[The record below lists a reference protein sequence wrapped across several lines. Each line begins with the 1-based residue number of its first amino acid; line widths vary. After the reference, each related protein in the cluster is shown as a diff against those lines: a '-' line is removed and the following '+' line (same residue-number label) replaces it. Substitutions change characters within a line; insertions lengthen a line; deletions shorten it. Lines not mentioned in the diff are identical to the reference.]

1 MFDNDLAVHMIVRTD
16 CAGLT
21 AGRLFLTIMYRVF
34 CPSELKHG
42 ESEPA
47 LR

>member
-16 CAGLT
+16 CAGLP
-21 AGRLFLTIMYRVF
+21 AGRLFLTIMYRAF
-34 CPSELKHG
+34 RPSELKHS
-42 ESEPA
+42 ESELA